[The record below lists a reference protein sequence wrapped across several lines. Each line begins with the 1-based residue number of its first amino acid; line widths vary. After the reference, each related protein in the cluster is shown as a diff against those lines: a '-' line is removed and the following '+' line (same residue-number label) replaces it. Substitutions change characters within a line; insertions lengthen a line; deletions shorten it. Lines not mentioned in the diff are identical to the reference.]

1 MENKEQ
7 ELMFK
12 LSMYEQQI
20 QQMQQ
25 QLQVIEQTI
34 VDLSTLNLGL
44 DELVG
49 SKDKEIFA
57 HIGQGIFAKAKI
69 LSEELAVD
77 IGGKNLV
84 KKSIPEIK
92 EMIGNQIKKLEEI
105 RKEIEENLEKINEEL
120 TETFAKGQG
129 NHVCDENCRHKGK

>member
-25 QLQVIEQTI
+25 QLQVVEQTI
-34 VDLSTLNLGL
+34 LDLSTLNLGL

-69 LSEELAVD
+69 LSEELVVD

-92 EMIGNQIKKLEEI
+92 EMIGSQLKRLEEV

-120 TETFAKGQG
+120 TETFTEGQG
-129 NHVCDENCRHKGK
+129 EGK

>member
-7 ELMFK
+7 QELMFK
-12 LSMYEQQI
+12 FSMYEQQI

-25 QLQVIEQTI
+25 QLEVVEQTI
-34 VDLSTLNLGL
+34 LDLSSLNFGL
-44 DELVG
+44 SELVG

-69 LSEELAVD
+69 ISEELTVD

-84 KKSIPEIK
+84 KKSIPETK
-92 EMIGNQIKKLEEI
+92 EIIQNQIKKLEEI

-120 TETFAKGQG
+120 TKTFVEGQ
-129 NHVCDENCRHKGK
+129 KK

>member
-1 MENKEQ
+1 MENEQ
-7 ELMFK
+7 ELMLK
-12 LSMYEQQI
+12 LRAYEQQI

-25 QLQVIEQTI
+25 QIEAVEQTI
-34 VDLSTLNLGL
+34 LDLSALNLGL
-44 DELVG
+44 DELIG

-77 IGGKNLV
+77 VGGKNFV
-84 KKSIPEIK
+84 KKSIPEVK

-105 RKEIEENLEKINEEL
+105 RKETEESLEKINEEL
-120 TETFAKGQG
+120 TEEFSEAQG
-129 NHVCDENCRHKGK
+129 KHVCDENCRHGGK